1 MHHPIYIVLREKV
14 RATRTSAKQEVNMK
28 QLEKLEKYVIVPN
41 VGFYGGFVY
50 DGEDIALCDDHDIDA
65 GYDFKV
71 KQKIENNILIS
82 DIERVYE
89 RANGKK
95 VSEKT
100 HQEVEI
106 EKGQLLV
113 YVEGLGFTIS
123 EYNMCLIDEAI
134 EQYRLLK

>member
-1 MHHPIYIVLREKV
+1 
-14 RATRTSAKQEVNMK
+14 MK
-28 QLEKLEKYVIVPN
+28 HLEHLEKHVITPN

-50 DGEDIALCDDHDIDA
+50 DGEDIALCDDHDTDQ

-71 KQKIENNILIS
+71 KQIIKNNVLITDS
-82 DIERVYE
+82 EKTYE
-89 RANGKK
+89 RDNGKK
-95 VSEKT
+95 VSEKI

-123 EYNMCLIDEAI
+123 EHKMCLIDEAI
-134 EQYRLLK
+134 ELYKILK

>member
-1 MHHPIYIVLREKV
+1 
-14 RATRTSAKQEVNMK
+14 MK

-50 DGEDIALCDDHDIDA
+50 DGKDIVLCDDHDTDQ

-71 KQKIENNILIS
+71 KQKIENDVLIT
-82 DIERVYE
+82 DTERVYE
-89 RANGKK
+89 RENGKK
-95 VSEKT
+95 VNEKI

-113 YVEGLGFTIS
+113 YVEGVGFTIS
-123 EYNMCLIDEAI
+123 EYKMCLIDEAI
-134 EQYRLLK
+134 ELYKILK